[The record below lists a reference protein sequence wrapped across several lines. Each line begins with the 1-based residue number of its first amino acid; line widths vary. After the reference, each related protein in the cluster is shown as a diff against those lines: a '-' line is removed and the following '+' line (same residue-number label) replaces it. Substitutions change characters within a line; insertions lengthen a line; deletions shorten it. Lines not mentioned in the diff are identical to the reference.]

1 MKKISTKYIT
11 FLFSVFMVL
20 QSSGQNEPA
29 KQSRYD
35 DFSRD
40 NEEWHTE
47 TNKKCRTTI
56 QTGTLVIE
64 NGRKAESFVYK
75 QYDSINWRDDFTI
88 ESTFRLKNFKG
99 KNIIWGIGVADN
111 AENKSVYAL
120 SSSKQTAI
128 ITSPNLADGF
138 TDGVEVPE
146 IDFKSDIQLKIIHS
160 GNKLDILINGNLVKS
175 SYYRKPFGNK
185 IGFWLAG
192 ESEMHVDYIKLDF
205 HQREINLVKNPD
217 NGYKKENLGKSINT
231 EFNEFAPLIST
242 DGKRLYFVRNN
253 NPSIVDKWGNENQ
266 EIYYS
271 TLEKDSTWSLAKDI
285 GKPLNNTES
294 NFVVAI
300 TPDQNALFLGNR
312 YAPDGKPAGGGLSKS
327 TRLEE
332 NTWSIPENVSIE
344 GLVNTSNYVSYAF
357 SPDQNVL
364 ITALENDES
373 MGNLDLFVSFLSD
386 DGTWSRPINMGEKI
400 NSYDLEFSPFVAA
413 DAKTLYF
420 SSTGHPG
427 YGSADVFVSERLDDT
442 WQNWSEPKNL
452 GPEINT
458 KDFDG
463 YFTIP
468 ASGDVAYLSSSENS
482 VGGSDIFRIILS
494 EDARP
499 EPVALVSGKVVDVN
513 SGDPLKAEILY
524 KLLETDKLVGT
535 ATSNETDGRYQIS
548 LKGGHKYSY
557 MAQKDGYYSISE
569 NINLTALTT
578 YLEIKKNLTLAPI
591 KTGQVIRLNNLFFI
605 FDTAKLI
612 EESQGELKQ
621 LLSTLENNPNLKI
634 EIAGHTDSKGSDAY
648 NIDLSDRR
656 AQAVVDYLV
665 ENGIDSQR
673 LQWRGYGESKPIASN
688 DTDEGRQQNRRV
700 EFEVLE
706 E

>member
-1 MKKISTKYIT
+1 MRNFLIKYLT
-11 FLFSVFMVL
+11 LLFSLFMII
-20 QSSGQNEPA
+20 QSAGQNITA
-29 KQSRYD
+29 KQSWYD
-35 DFSRD
+35 DFGRD

-47 TNKKCRTTI
+47 TNKKCRATI
-56 QTGTLVIE
+56 QSGMLVIE
-64 NGRKAESFVYK
+64 NARKAESFVYR
-75 QYDSINWRDDFTI
+75 QYDSIDWQNNFII

-99 KNIIWGIGVADN
+99 KNNIWGIGIAGDN
-111 AENKSVYAL
+111 GNKRVYAL

-128 ITSPNLADGF
+128 LTSPILAGGFDDG
-138 TDGVEVPE
+138 TDIPE
-146 IDFKSDIQLKIIHS
+146 IDLKSDIQLKVVHS
-160 GNKLDILINGNLVKS
+160 GNKLDILINDKLVKS
-175 SYYRKPFGNK
+175 SYYRKPPGNK

-192 ESEMHVDYIKLDF
+192 ETKMQVENIKLDF
-205 HQREINLVKNPD
+205 HQHEINLVENPE

-231 EFNEFAPLIST
+231 EFNEFAPIIST

-253 NPSIVDKWGNENQ
+253 NPSIIDKWGNENQ
-266 EIYYS
+266 DIYYS
-271 TLEKDSTWSLAKDI
+271 TLKGDSTWSAASDI
-285 GKPLNNTES
+285 GGPLNNAES
-294 NFVVAI
+294 NFVVAMAA
-300 TPDQNALFLGNR
+300 DQNALFLGNR
-312 YAPDGKPAGGGLSKS
+312 YADDGKPLGGGLSKS
-327 TRLEE
+327 TRIEE
-332 NTWSIPENVSIE
+332 NTWSVPENVTIE
-344 GLVNTSNYVSYAF
+344 GLVNTSNYVGYAF

-364 ITALENDES
+364 ITALENEKS
-373 MGNLDLFVSFLSD
+373 IGKLDLFVSFLNN
-386 DGTWSRPINMGEKI
+386 DGTWSKPLNMGEVI

-420 SSTGHPG
+420 SSMGHPG

-442 WQNWSEPKNL
+442 WQNWSEPRNL

-458 KDFDG
+458 KNFDG

-468 ASGDVAYLSSSENS
+468 AAGDVAYLSSSENS
-482 VGGSDIFRIILS
+482 VGGSDIFKIVLT

-499 EPVALVSGKVVDVN
+499 DPVALVSGKVVEIN
-513 SGDPLKAEILY
+513 SGNPLKAEILY
-524 KLLETDKLVGT
+524 KLLESDKLVGT

-548 LKGGHKYSY
+548 LKGGRKYSY

-591 KTGQVIRLNNLFFI
+591 KTGQVIRLNNLFFV

-621 LLSTLENNPNLKI
+621 LLSTLENNPSLKI

-648 NIDLSDRR
+648 NIDLSNRR
-656 AQAVVDYLV
+656 AKAVVDYLV
-665 ENGIDSQR
+665 QHGIEPHR
-673 LQWRGYGESKPIASN
+673 LQSEGYGESHPIATN
-688 DTDEGRQQNRRV
+688 NTDEGRQLNRRV